1 MKAVYVAAAL
11 LCAAAFAPAF
21 AGEREVKSII
31 KDLKPI
37 FSKGLQPTPAKIK
50 VLRIQGL
57 ASSRAVA
64 KQLVEEVDAP
74 AEEVDHPTDE
84 YRPHVD
90 MQINFDFNEA
100 KVRADQLPKLKDL
113 GEALTSK
120 ALAKNRFAVNGH
132 TDTVGVPDYN
142 QKLSLRR
149 AAAISVWLM
158 ENFGAGSGKEFP
170 LSEERLEVRGFG
182 ESCPKDAPGKDD
194 YKSDTNRRAEI
205 ETLPGAAR

>member
-1 MKAVYVAAAL
+1 M
-11 LCAAAFAPAF
+11 
-21 AGEREVKSII
+21 
-31 KDLKPI
+31 
-37 FSKGLQPTPAKIK
+37 
-50 VLRIQGL
+50 
-57 ASSRAVA
+57 
-64 KQLVEEVDAP
+64 
-74 AEEVDHPTDE
+74 
-84 YRPHVD
+84 
-90 MQINFDFNEA
+90 
-100 KVRADQLPKLKDL
+100 RADQLPKLKDL